1 MYASFLCKKLNGGCK
16 MGKLVNDNL
25 KATTGVYGIYLD
37 DKLIYVGW
45 SQDIQKRYSNHAAN
59 LKQGKHKNKHLQAI
73 YDTSEELTMK
83 AIRYCSANEAI
94 ELEFEL
100 INANSGLC
108 NILTKKGNVIK
119 YSEDSKIKMS
129 RSQSC
134 SKNGNAKLDNTT
146 AGEIILRLRDGESIS
161 ALAEEYGVTYNCV
174 YNIAKCKTWKTLL
187 HRYMGDGTEEPLTD
201 LVLRFEVDEETA
213 SIMKKITKM
222 FGSENICR
230 AVKQM
235 QRS

>member
-16 MGKLVNDNL
+16 MGKLINDNL

-37 DKLIYVGW
+37 DKKIYVGW
-45 SQDIQKRYSNHAAN
+45 SQDINKRFSNHSTN

-73 YDTSEELTMK
+73 YNESEELTMK
-83 AIRYCSANEAI
+83 AIRYCSADEAI
-94 ELEFEL
+94 ELEFQL
-100 INANSGLC
+100 INSESGLC

-119 YSEDSKIKMS
+119 YSDDSKIKMS

-134 SKNGNAKLDNTT
+134 SKNGNAKLNNTT
-146 AGEIILRLRDGESIS
+146 AGEIILRLRDGESVS

-174 YNIAKCKTWKTLL
+174 YNIAKCKTWKNLL

-201 LVLRFEVDEETA
+201 FVFYIDKDKAEIIKK
-213 SIMKKITKM
+213 SIEM
-222 FGSENICR
+222 FGVENICR
-230 AVKQM
+230 AISKM